1 MFLCHKLYIVSLCCI
16 VIVMVDVLGLEE
28 CPACASKNVVHSVL
42 REQVICRD
50 CGNIFEPLSPGAEE
64 DFERVAGIDEE
75 GSSFL
80 GRSNHS
86 TKKPTPPVKTSRHTK
101 IKSPPRKKI
110 SPKKSVS
117 KKSGK
122 KKR

>member
-1 MFLCHKLYIVSLCCI
+1 
-16 VIVMVDVLGLEE
+16 MVDVLALEE
-28 CPACASKNVVHSVL
+28 CPACASKNVIHSVL

-50 CGNIFEPLSPGAEE
+50 CGNIFEPLSPGVQE
-64 DFERVAGIDEE
+64 DFERVAGLEEE

-86 TKKPTPPVKTSRHTK
+86 KKKPSLPVKTSRHTK
-101 IKSPPRKKI
+101 IKTPVKKKS